1 MKQQFEEKYDKKY
14 SVNEETG
21 LMGFYSNLFT
31 RNKDFGAGT
40 RGEGEE
46 KLVEE
51 HKKRKDLYTKLIED
65 GFDKA
70 VENNKKLEQE
80 KEKKKQEEKNKIEKM
95 LSAPEV
101 KEKIIQPET
110 PINVEDNTPIS
121 LEEKK
126 ELYKQKYL
134 ERKRKNE
141 EKLID

>member
-1 MKQQFEEKYDKKY
+1 MKKASERKIETSILTEKLEKKKRLEEEGQDNKAKFVTKAYEQQINLNKKMEMKQQFEEKYDKKY

-80 KEKKKQEEKNKIEKM
+80 KEKKKQE
-95 LSAPEV
+95 
-101 KEKIIQPET
+101 
-110 PINVEDNTPIS
+110 
-121 LEEKK
+121 
-126 ELYKQKYL
+126 
-134 ERKRKNE
+134 
-141 EKLID
+141 

>member
-1 MKQQFEEKYDKKY
+1 
-14 SVNEETG
+14 
-21 LMGFYSNLFT
+21 
-31 RNKDFGAGT
+31 
-40 RGEGEE
+40 
-46 KLVEE
+46 
-51 HKKRKDLYTKLIED
+51 
-65 GFDKA
+65 
-70 VENNKKLEQE
+70 
-80 KEKKKQEEKNKIEKM
+80 M